1 MDTVNDTVERR
12 IRSHA
17 RGAWV
22 GTPADFA
29 DLREP
34 VHVQRAL
41 DRLLDSGEI
50 RRIGRDLYDRPYFSF
65 FIGADVAPDIN
76 LVLRAIERRDA
87 TRLFQPGEI
96 CANALSLTD
105 QCAVRHHYL
114 SDGPSFTEVVG
125 RTTIEIERAPEL
137 LFPWLERRA
146 LPVVTALL
154 WLGPAI
160 AEDIGTDPDYDPD
173 FPEWGDENVEYILH
187 RVLDDATK
195 HDFIHH
201 APDLP
206 AWAQGI
212 AARLGRL
219 MSPS

>member
-1 MDTVNDTVERR
+1 MDAADASIEDR
-12 IRSHA
+12 IRSFPP
-17 RGAWV
+17 GAWV
-22 GTPADFA
+22 GTTRDFEGLC
-29 DLREP
+29 DLR
-34 VHVQRAL
+34 AL
-41 DRLLDSGEI
+41 QDIFARLIGTGQL

-65 FIGADVAPDIN
+65 FLGADVAPDFN
-76 LVLRAIERRDA
+76 LVLRAMERRDCM
-87 TRLFQPGEI
+87 RLFQPGEI

-105 QCAVRHHYL
+105 QCAVRQHYL

-195 HDFIHH
+195 RDFIYH

>member
-1 MDTVNDTVERR
+1 MDAVNDAVERR

-29 DLREP
+29 ELREP

-87 TRLFQPGEI
+87 MRLFQPGEI

-105 QCAVRHHYL
+105 QCAVHHHYL
-114 SDGPSFTEVVG
+114 SDGPSHSEVVC
-125 RTTIEIERAPEL
+125 RTTIDIERAPDL
-137 LFPWLERRA
+137 LFPWFDRLA

-154 WLGPAI
+154 WLGPGI
-160 AEDIGTDPDYDPD
+160 AEDIAQDPDYDPD
-173 FPEWGDENVEYILH
+173 FPQWGDENVEYTLA
-187 RVLDDATK
+187 RVLDQPTRD
-195 HDFIHH
+195 DLIRH
-201 APDLP
+201 AQDLP
-206 AWAQGI
+206 PWGRGI
-212 AARLGRL
+212 VARLEAL
-219 MSPS
+219 PFP